1 MIIRNSLKKFTAV
14 ILCVCML
21 VQTQGMSVCAA
32 TTGQTND
39 ESQEVNQTSVQDA
52 ETQTP
57 SSAPEGDSN
66 NKNEE
71 PATEG
76 DSNNENEES
85 ATETQVSTT
94 TDNISQYLKDDRIC
108 IYNYEQLLKMGSGE
122 TIYTGDI
129 DGNVGTG
136 DVVQVDGT
144 VLTYGTDKNYYF
156 MNDMQV
162 DATKPWTYP
171 ESMTGTIAS
180 GENKTD
186 TTVYDKSTD
195 TIYIYNRYQLA
206 LINSETAEEEVV
218 MSDDATPER
227 VGMGNV
233 ILLDDG
239 SKLTYG
245 KSHNYV
251 IASNFTTDTPE
262 LLASTLTM
270 NPSDKYPSNFEGR
283 DYFGQ
288 VVREIEGKQYILIGN
303 NKQLRAIGTDKKV
316 TEPIWQVY
324 WEKHSTGVLGS
335 EWVIV
340 DDNTEFPIKLY
351 YPGDADLIKFDDT
364 YDWSNTD
371 LYADNNGG
379 HAIGSNDY
387 WDVRKKCYSYYG
399 SKLDEN
405 NMLTYDENAKS
416 NNMYIGNGGTQLT
429 YSTDANYII
438 FRDIYLTDTGT
449 ADGTTVAWDPI
460 ESFTGTMKGQLG
472 MEAGK
477 NATIHNVLINQTQAI
492 NQSSYKGLSGN
503 TSYAEYGVGF
513 FRDLA
518 TSYSST
524 LQFQENPVEVS
535 NLTLDNVS
543 VKTST
548 QRIKQDFSLLGT
560 VLTVVL
566 GILGLKSG
574 VERDP
579 KSLATGA
586 LAGVVRGNVKIE
598 NCKVTGLAGVENA
611 NDWTGGLV
619 GYASGITKY
628 EALTGALS
636 DVVNALSTLL
646 NYIPVLGLGD
656 LVTVLLN
663 GGVLKVGNLIPVGY
677 TNAVLTGCT
686 VEYQSGA
693 GVSGQKYSGGL
704 IGETK
709 GVVLTDCAVTTAGNN
724 QVLGTDYA
732 GGFIGKAS
740 NQVISG
746 LLQNLGV
753 DVLGNFPVNT
763 AVFNSRI
770 DGAGTI
776 DVSASSTA
784 DESGYAGGFIGSMSN
799 SYAVDCKVTCLGNV
813 SGHEYVGG
821 FTGKADMGNLA
832 DIDENKGLLGLVK
845 NLLSTILTGDSNMQL
860 LNLVGLRPSVIAGSS
875 ISGNE
880 MNVTAS
886 GKYAGGFVAYAGAV
900 QISNTNALND
910 SSKTTSSEIARVL
923 QKNGLGYAFGDNR
936 NSIDATSAINVT
948 STTEAGGVL
957 GSAKM
962 TSVGDVLGGAVK
974 AADYMRFELK
984 DMSVDGGTTG
994 LSVSSTADN
1003 GHAGGVIGQGI
1014 GGEVSNVSVKNLQSV
1029 DAVAATGGFAG
1040 YFGSGKLA
1048 DVGGV
1053 NLLGL
1058 DILKVDGLLTVADMI
1073 KTFANN
1079 CSVEGIAS
1087 GCTVNASADSG
1098 KAGGFIGYAVS
1109 GRTSGCG
1116 IRNLKSVTTS
1126 KKSGKAGG
1134 FVGYAKAGDALAT
1147 VGESVG
1153 TSGLPSGIQ
1162 LENVLGVV
1170 SALTPEFDNSVV
1182 AFTPSEQAQVTADMA
1197 GGFLGD
1203 GEAVD
1208 INYSV
1213 NHSSTGTDSAAKTEI
1228 TGLQSIVGTTYAGGF
1243 AGRFLPGDVAQTGSI
1258 KLLGL
1263 LNATQ
1268 LLSVMDVSYPQI
1280 SNSSITGDNLIVTA
1294 EGITG
1299 NADVGDAGGFV
1310 GNGKAVTIENSD
1322 VLNVKQVTG
1331 AYHAGGY
1338 IGMMRS
1344 GSVAEAGDATGDLIN
1359 SILGKILSIS
1369 ELAGVL
1375 QAASCEIT
1383 NSKVS
1388 GIETG
1393 MTVKEECRSDNTVD
1407 SANGYAGGYVGEM
1420 QSGIVDNQ
1428 SNAVEGSK
1436 GTAVENLIE
1445 VTGLR
1450 YAGGFGGLVK
1460 AGSVAEVGSDLSV
1473 LTQVLQA
1480 TDLLSVINAFVPIIS
1495 HASVCSVPDGFSVR
1509 VTGKD
1514 TADTTN
1520 DKNTGSSGGY
1530 IGYACGVQISNSD
1543 VNKIKNTAVTEPKDL
1558 QSTDGSTYYSEKSSY
1573 GVQGYRNAGGYFGK
1587 VDLGST
1593 ASIGGTTLLSKLLTL
1608 SDTASA
1614 LSVVVSMVEHSD
1626 VYGAVGGFNVLAT
1639 DSTGLVGKAGGYAGN
1654 ALGSQFQDC
1663 NVYSFAHIIG
1673 RESAGGYAGTI
1684 EPGAV
1689 ANALGNV
1696 SILNGLIKADNLLGV
1711 LRTFVPTIKNSET
1724 TCIPCG
1730 GAVRA
1735 DAESKDGIKRGLAGG
1750 YVGYNFGGQIWGN
1763 NTDNWKGTAYAGTTR
1778 TCAVQRLRSVY
1789 GVEYAGGYTGLMECA
1804 NVADT
1809 GSLSVLNGVIKL
1821 DNPLTAVQAVYPT
1834 EEQTAVYGPLRN
1846 LDMDTWN
1853 AWVTHVGKYGSYGQL
1868 LQGLGTVQDQ
1878 NTLDTY
1884 INQYAY
1890 GYSVTAGRNSV
1901 AEKTIQGSAAG
1912 GYVGRM
1918 EGGTITDA
1926 VAKDLKEVD
1935 AYRSAAG
1942 FVGEMI
1948 TGSVAQ
1954 TGDIS
1959 LGSIDV
1965 VGAIPVLQTFVP
1977 VIKNSQVE
1985 GYQSG
1990 ASIIAD
1996 GVSSNNTV
2004 GISGGYVGNMIGG
2017 QIWGDETT
2025 KCSIS
2030 NLRRV
2035 DGTSYVGGFAGKV
2048 DPGSAAK
2055 VDTATNQG
2063 LLNQILNKLIPSPED
2078 LIKVLNATV
2087 ATIRYAEAT
2096 AWDDWGIVVNGTYQD
2111 STANTAYAKAVGGF
2125 AGSLSGTVVGE
2136 EKTANS
2142 GVQANQIRSV
2152 VGGEYAG
2159 GFFGLADV
2167 AAVAEVSGS
2176 GETSILG
2183 IIQSGSIDALDSFRT
2198 YVYHS
2203 TVSGCK
2209 DAGLSVAAN
2218 TEVQSGQGVSLTYS
2232 GDAGG
2237 FGGALLDGS
2246 VKDSKVTNLSNVNA
2260 LNHGGGFIGYSG
2272 KSGVVDVDKVDVL
2285 GDAKWQLLG
2294 GSLGVLDV
2302 FGSNIHDSSV
2312 SGMPGGYTVKTN
2324 GGQDEIAGGFV
2335 GYGDLARIV
2344 NCKAGEGQQVNGL
2357 KQVSSG
2363 GIAGGFAGKT
2373 NYAYLGDI
2381 QLKSTL
2387 VNAILTYV
2395 LNPLIKVLY
2404 LGSDQIESSNLL
2416 NINLGIIK
2424 VKALCDGNV
2433 ASVDLLGLKIAV
2445 SLSKKSTENQQE
2457 TDVAIITI
2465 GDSTIKLPCTSDGL
2479 TGDNEQNIRITLIK
2493 ANRTKIESSDV
2504 QGIAKG
2510 YDVYGGNAG
2519 NSQDGTGE
2527 NGYSGGFIG
2536 YNNEG
2541 LLLDNNMYFC
2551 DVVRGTENKVGPFT
2565 GISKLDSSYD
2575 FNTLSSVEGNN
2586 NLFRIYRSVNQLL
2599 DEIKVGSSVLNSQFT
2614 SDDTWNTYTME
2625 HIQKVKGLDTL
2636 KNAEME
2642 SNSATTAAVPL
2653 NAYISPAKAVLM
2665 DDVNTTSN
2673 TGSTDTPEPPEIQ
2686 DPCDELVKITI
2697 NKVWKDVRNQDKIRP
2712 DNITVT
2718 LHRSWTEDGIEKS
2731 EVVAG
2736 YLDYPIS
2743 GLPTDNSWQA
2753 FIQDL
2758 PAYTLDANK
2767 EPCYYTYSVTETE
2780 IKDYTTKI
2788 TASGDHYT
2796 FTITNSHFS
2805 VLPDTGGVGII
2816 IFLLAG
2822 GAILVLLH
2830 LTKRKR
2836 KDSKVG
2842 VMNGQ

>member
-1 MIIRNSLKKFTAV
+1 MKIRKHLKRV
-14 ILCVCML
+14 IAGVMCFCLIS
-21 VQTQGMSVCAA
+21 QPHGMSVYASSIEQ
-32 TTGQTND
+32 QTESSQIL
-39 ESQEVNQTSVQDA
+39 ESQTE
-52 ETQTP
+52 EELQTP
-57 SSAPEGDSN
+57 DSQIDL
-66 NKNEE
+66 E
-71 PATEG
+71 
-76 DSNNENEES
+76 SENESEIGDGEDS
-85 ATETQVSTT
+85 ASNTTE
-94 TDNISQYLKDDRIC
+94 NISQYLKDDRIC
-108 IYNYEQLLKMGSGE
+108 IYNYEQLLKIGSGE
-122 TIYTGDI
+122 IVYTGDI
-129 DGNVGTG
+129 NGNVGTG
-136 DVVQVDGT
+136 DAVQIDGE
-144 VLTYGTDKNYYF
+144 VLTYGVDKNYYF
-156 MNDMQV
+156 MNDLQV
-162 DATKPWTYP
+162 DAAKPWTFP
-171 ESMTGTIAS
+171 ETLTGTISS
-180 GENKTD
+180 GENRTD
-186 TTVYDKSTD
+186 TTVYDKKTD

-218 MSDDATPER
+218 MSDDAVPER

-251 IASNFTTDTPE
+251 IASNFTTDAPE
-262 LLASTLTM
+262 LLASTMAM
-270 NPSDKYPSNFEGR
+270 NPSDKYPSNYEGR

-288 VVREIEGKQYILIGN
+288 VVKEIEGKQYILIGN
-303 NKQLRAIGTDKKV
+303 DKQLRAIGTDEKV

-324 WEKHSTGVLGS
+324 WEKQSGK
-335 EWVIV
+335 WVII
-340 DDNTEFPIKLY
+340 DDDSEHPTKLY

-364 YDWSNTD
+364 YDWSATK
-371 LYADNNGG
+371 LYAEDEGDHKLGDDEYLDGLGG
-379 HAIGSNDY
+379 IGST
-387 WDVRKKCYSYYG
+387 KCYSYY
-399 SKLDEN
+399 SSTLDSGVN
-405 NMLTYDENAKS
+405 SILTYAEKVDKNV
-416 NNMYIGNGGTQLT
+416 NIGGTQLT

-449 ADGTTVAWDPI
+449 ADGTTIAWNPI
-460 ESFTGTMKGQLG
+460 EGFTGVMEGRLG
-472 MEAGK
+472 MVAGS
-477 NATIHNVLINQTQAI
+477 NATIHNVLINQTEAI
-492 NQSSYKGLSGN
+492 NQSSYN
-503 TSYAEYGVGF
+503 QDTSYAEYGVGF

-518 TSYSST
+518 TPYNST
-524 LQFQENPVEVS
+524 LGFQENPIRVS
-535 NLTLDNVS
+535 NLTLNNVS
-543 VKTST
+543 VKNST
-548 QRIKQDFSLLGT
+548 QEIKQDFSLIAALLT
-560 VLTVVL
+560 PVLAL
-566 GILGLKSG
+566 LGLGSG
-574 VERDP
+574 VEKDP
-579 KSLATGA
+579 KSLATGS
-586 LAGVVRGNVKIE
+586 LAGVVKGNVKIE
-598 NCKVTGLAGVENA
+598 NCKVTGLADVENA
-611 NDWTGGLV
+611 NDWTGGLI

-636 DVVNALSTLL
+636 SIVDALSTLL
-646 NYIPVLGLGD
+646 NIIPVLGLGD

-663 GGVLKVGNLIPVGY
+663 GGVLNVGNLIPVGY

-709 GVVLTDCAVTTAGNN
+709 GVVLTDCAVTTAGKN
-724 QVLGTDYA
+724 QVSGTDYA

-763 AVFNSRI
+763 AVFHSKI
-770 DGAGTI
+770 DGAGVI
-776 DVSASSTA
+776 NVSASSTA

-799 SYAVDCKVTCLGNV
+799 SYAVDCKVTSLGNV

-832 DIDENKGLLGLVK
+832 DINENEGLLGLVK
-845 NLLSTILTGDSNMQL
+845 NLLGTILTGDSNMQL

-875 ISGNE
+875 ISGDEINI
-880 MNVTAS
+880 TAS

-900 QISNTNALND
+900 QISNTNELND
-910 SSKTTSSEIARVL
+910 STKSTSSEVARVL
-923 QKNGLGYAFGDNR
+923 QKNALNYIFDDST
-936 NSIDATSAINVT
+936 NSIDAVSSIKVT
-948 STTEAGGVL
+948 STTESGGVL

-974 AADYMRFELK
+974 VADYMRFELK
-984 DMSVDGGTTG
+984 DMSVNGGTTG
-994 LSVSSTADN
+994 LSVKSTADN

-1029 DAVAATGGFAG
+1029 DAVSAAGGFAG

-1058 DILKVDGLLTVADMI
+1058 NILKVDSLLTVADMI

-1079 CSVEGIAS
+1079 CFVEGIAS
-1087 GCTVNASADSG
+1087 GYTVNASADSG

-1116 IRNLKSVTTS
+1116 IHNLKSVTTS
-1126 KKSGKAGG
+1126 KKNGKAGG

-1153 TSGLPSGIQ
+1153 SSGLPNGIQ

-1170 SALTPEFDNSVV
+1170 SALTPEFDNSTV
-1182 AFTPSEQAQVTADMA
+1182 AFISTPGTIQVTADIV
-1197 GGFLGD
+1197 GGFIGD
-1203 GEAVD
+1203 GEAIDV
-1208 INYSV
+1208 NYSV
-1213 NHSSTGTDSAAKTEI
+1213 NHSSTEGRTAKTEI
-1228 TGLQSIVGTTYAGGF
+1228 SGLQSIDGATYAGGF
-1243 AGRFLPGDVAQTGSI
+1243 AGRLLPGDVAQTGSI

-1263 LNATQ
+1263 LDATQ

-1280 SNSSITGDNLIVTA
+1280 SNSSITGENLIVTA

-1299 NADVGDAGGFV
+1299 NSDVGDAGGFV

-1322 VLNVKQVTG
+1322 VFNVKEVAG

-1388 GIETG
+1388 GIATG
-1393 MTVKEECRSDNTVD
+1393 MIVKAECRSDNTVA

-1420 QSGIVDNQ
+1420 QSGIVNNQ
-1428 SNAVEGSK
+1428 ENAADGTK

-1445 VTGLR
+1445 VKGLR

-1460 AGSVAEVGSDLSV
+1460 AGSVAEIGSDMSI

-1480 TDLLSVINAFVPIIS
+1480 TDLLSVINAFVPIIN
-1495 HASVCSVPDGFSVR
+1495 HASVCSVPDGFSVHI
-1509 VTGKD
+1509 TGTD

-1543 VNKIKNTAVTEPKDL
+1543 VNKIKNTDVTEPKDL

-1614 LSVVVSMVEHSD
+1614 LSVVVSIVEHSD

-1689 ANALGNV
+1689 ANALGDV

-1789 GVEYAGGYTGLMECA
+1789 GVEYAGGYTGLMQCA

-1809 GSLSVLNGVIKL
+1809 GSLSVLKGLIKL

-1846 LDMDTWN
+1846 LDVSTWN
-1853 AWVTHVGKYGSYGQL
+1853 AWVNHIGKYGSYGQL
-1868 LQGLGTVQDQ
+1868 LQGLGTVEDQ

-1884 INQYAY
+1884 ISQYAY
-1890 GYSVTAGRNSV
+1890 GYSVTAGRDSV

-1926 VAKDLKEVD
+1926 IAQDLKHVD

-1942 FVGEMI
+1942 FAGEMI
-1948 TGSVAQ
+1948 TGSVAN

-1959 LGSIDV
+1959 LGSLDV
-1965 VGAIPVLQTFVP
+1965 LGTIPVLQTFVP
-1977 VIKNSQVE
+1977 VIKYSQVE

-1996 GVSSNNTV
+1996 GVSDKNTV

-2017 QIWGDETT
+2017 QIWGNETA

-2030 NLRRV
+2030 KLRRV

-2048 DPGSAAK
+2048 EAGSAAK

-2063 LLNQILNKLIPSPED
+2063 LLNQILNVLISAPED
-2078 LIKVLNATV
+2078 LVKVLNATV
-2087 ATIRYAEAT
+2087 STIRYAET
-2096 AWDDWGIVVNGTYQD
+2096 TSWDDWGIVVNGTYQD

-2136 EKTANS
+2136 EKAANS
-2142 GVQANQIRSV
+2142 GAGATQIRSV

-2167 AAVAEVSGS
+2167 AAVTEVSGS

-2218 TEVQSGQGVSLTYS
+2218 TEVQLGQGVSITYS

-2272 KSGVVDVDKVDVL
+2272 KSGVVDVDKINVL
-2285 GDAKWQLLG
+2285 GNEKWQLLG

-2312 SGMPGGYTVKTN
+2312 NGQPGGYTVKTN

-2381 QLKSTL
+2381 QLESTL
-2387 VNAILTYV
+2387 VNAILTFV
-2395 LNPLIKVLY
+2395 LNPLIQVLY

-2479 TGDNEQNIRITLIK
+2479 AGDNEQNIRITLIK

-2527 NGYSGGFIG
+2527 NGYSGGFVG

-2565 GISKLDSSYD
+2565 GISQLKSNYD
-2575 FNTLSSVEGNN
+2575 FNTLDSVEGDN
-2586 NLFRIYRSVNQLL
+2586 NLFRIYRSANPVLN
-2599 DEIKVGSSVLNSQFT
+2599 EIRVGNSVLNSQFT
-2614 SDDTWNTYTME
+2614 SGDIWNTYTME
-2625 HIQKVKGLDTL
+2625 HVKKVKDLDGL
-2636 KNAEME
+2636 KNAVMDADSLETE
-2642 SNSATTAAVPL
+2642 ATPL
-2653 NAYISPAKAVLM
+2653 NAYISSAKAVLM

-2673 TGSTDTPEPPEIQ
+2673 TGSTDTPEPSEVQ

-2697 NKVWKDVRNQDKIRP
+2697 NKVWKDVSNQDKIRP
-2712 DNITVT
+2712 KNITVT

-2731 EVVAG
+2731 EVVPG
-2736 YLDYPIS
+2736 YENYPIS
-2743 GLPTDNSWQA
+2743 GKITDNSWQA

-2758 PAYTLDANK
+2758 PAYTLDTNN
-2767 EPCYYTYSVTETE
+2767 EPCYYTYSLTETE
-2780 IKDYTTKI
+2780 VNDYTTKI

-2805 VLPDTGGVGII
+2805 VLPDTGGGGIL

-2822 GAILVLLH
+2822 VTILAFLQF
-2830 LTKRKR
+2830 TKRKR
-2836 KDSKVG
+2836 KATKVG
-2842 VMNGQ
+2842 VMNNGQ